1 MRLFISL
8 LCATI
13 LHTFVQYGKCDAS
26 SSISGQECFLV
37 PNTTCAWEDRDGN
50 IFNLAPLIR

>member
-8 LCATI
+8 LSATV
-13 LHTFVQYGKCDAS
+13 LHIFVPYEKCDAS
-26 SSISGQECFLV
+26 SSTRIQECFPV

-50 IFNLAPLIR
+50 IFNLAPFIR